1 MYTFSEITGT
11 IHNNRIRNTL
21 FRKNASFYL
30 FLPPMENK
38 TIARSLRLLS
48 QLMELHNENPF
59 KIKSIANAAFKV
71 DKLPYAISSKT
82 MEEIEKIDG
91 LGKSTAAKV
100 VELLQTGTM
109 TELQNIL
116 AETPEGIVE
125 MLGIKGIGPKKIVV
139 IWKDLGIEN
148 IGELYYA
155 CNENRLIEARGFGLK
170 TQEEIK
176 KVIEFKMAAQG
187 KFLYAQAETLVST
200 LSAELET
207 WLKKISKDALFSV
220 AGEYRRY
227 LEIINELDFVIGAA
241 DPASVVSGLPL
252 LKDLT
257 FEQQTENQYTAMST
271 FGLKIQL
278 HIYPKATYYLN
289 LFKLTGNEAH
299 VTEVLALAGDGPFA
313 DEQAIYSKAGLAF
326 VTPELRE
333 GLDEITLAKANKLPE
348 LITYEDL
355 KGSLH
360 NHSTWSDGVHTLEQ
374 MAVYCKDTLNL
385 EYLGMCD
392 HSKSAFYANGLNEQ
406 RIFAQ
411 HKEIDTLNEKLAP
424 FKIFKG
430 IESDILND
438 GSLDYSDDVLKT
450 FDFVVASVHSNLRM
464 DEEKATARLIKA
476 VENPYTTILGHPT
489 GRLLLSRKGYPIDYA
504 KIIDACAANNVVIEI
519 NANPLR
525 LDLDWRWH
533 RYALEKGVLLSVNP
547 DAHRMEG
554 FRDMHYGIYIG
565 RKGGLQAKQCLN
577 AFTLAE
583 ITAFFN
589 SVKPGI

>member
-1 MYTFSEITGT
+1 
-11 IHNNRIRNTL
+11 
-21 FRKNASFYL
+21 
-30 FLPPMENK
+30 MENK

-48 QLMELHNENPF
+48 QLMELHNDNPF
-59 KIKSIANAAFKV
+59 KIKSVANAAFKV
-71 DKLPYAISSKT
+71 DKLPYAISSKSL
-82 MEEIEKIDG
+82 EEIEKIDG
-91 LGKSTAAKV
+91 LGKSISAKV
-100 VELLQTGTM
+100 WELLQTGTM
-109 TELQNIL
+109 QELQDIL
-116 AETPEGIVE
+116 ADTPEGIVE
-125 MLGIKGIGPKKIVV
+125 MLGIKGIGPKKIVI

-155 CNENRLIEARGFGLK
+155 CNENRLIEAKGFGLK

-187 KFLYAQAETLVST
+187 KFLYAQAETLVNT
-200 LSAELET
+200 LSEELTT
-207 WLKKISKDALFSV
+207 WLKTSDPEPLLQV
-220 AGEYRRY
+220 AGDYRRY
-227 LEIINELDFVIGAA
+227 LEIIEELDFVIGVS
-241 DPASVVSGLPL
+241 DPAATIAKLPL
-252 LKDLT
+252 LKELPFEKQAENT
-257 FEQQTENQYTAMST
+257 FAAMSA
-271 FGLKIQL
+271 FGLRVQL
-278 HIYPKATYYLN
+278 HICPKEDFYLN

-299 VTEVLALAGDGPFA
+299 VQEVLKLTGNGPFT
-313 DEQAIYSKAGLAF
+313 DEQTIYQQAGLSY
-326 VTPELRE
+326 VEPELRE
-333 GLDEITLAKANKLPE
+333 GLNEIELAKTNQLPQ
-348 LITYEDL
+348 LITYDDL

-374 MAVYCKDTLNL
+374 MAVYCKDTLHL

-411 HKEIDTLNEKLAP
+411 HQEIDALNQKLAP

-438 GSLDYSDDVLKT
+438 GSLDYSDDILKT

-504 KIIDACAANNVVIEI
+504 KVIDACAANHVVIEI

-554 FRDMHYGIYIG
+554 FRDMHYGVYIG

-577 AFTLAE
+577 AFSLAQ
-583 ITAFFN
+583 ITDYFN
-589 SVKPGI
+589 SRK